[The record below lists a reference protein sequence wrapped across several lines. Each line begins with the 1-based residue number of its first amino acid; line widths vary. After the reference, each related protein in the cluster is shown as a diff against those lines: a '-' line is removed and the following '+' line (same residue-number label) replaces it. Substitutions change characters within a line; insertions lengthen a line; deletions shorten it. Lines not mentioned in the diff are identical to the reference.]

1 MVVETR
7 AKNAPRN
14 RIVHFYG
21 SRDETTARAN
31 KRTMSAGMARS
42 IQGTVGCRQE
52 MGTSKDSPNCLEC
65 IPFEK
70 CFKVPF
76 SEMIRMGCKL
86 DKPLIT

>member
-1 MVVETR
+1 M
-7 AKNAPRN
+7 
-14 RIVHFYG
+14 G
-21 SRDETTARAN
+21 QDETTARAN

-52 MGTSKDSPNCLEC
+52 MGTSKDAPNCLDC

-86 DKPLIT
+86 DKSLIT